1 MTAARLL
8 PAARRVQAADKVGQE
23 TAGQETSVRCGML
36 AGVGRAGFHPRA
48 DPLQAVRVRLD
59 LVRGRVQG
67 TAHVIGEVVSL
78 RRGAV
83 VA

>member
-1 MTAARLL
+1 
-8 PAARRVQAADKVGQE
+8 
-23 TAGQETSVRCGML
+23 ML
-36 AGVGRAGFHPRA
+36 AGVGRTGFHPRA